1 MFVPHLIHKLC
12 VCESVCVCVCVSV
25 CVSVCLCLCLYTLF
39 VHTRMIVPTCHLH
52 VLTFT
57 YAHFL
62 LHVSHSGLHKAMSKR
77 EIEELEKAMA
87 FVRKYGFESELAQ
100 EMHSAGKLLTRLRRL
115 ERIRHEIL
123 ELKQSTVAE
132 IRSYTSPP
140 PIVHTVMT
148 AVFLLLGHAE
158 KETKVPIVAGSNKT
172 RV

>member
-1 MFVPHLIHKLC
+1 
-12 VCESVCVCVCVSV
+12 
-25 CVSVCLCLCLYTLF
+25 
-39 VHTRMIVPTCHLH
+39 MIVTLH
-52 VLTFT
+52 FDVFTFMC
-57 YAHFL
+57 AHFV

-77 EIEELEKAMA
+77 EIQELEKAMA
-87 FVRKYGFESELAQ
+87 FVRKHGFESELAQ
-100 EMHSAGKLLTRLRRL
+100 EMHSAGKLLHRLRRL

-158 KETKVPIVAGSNKT
+158 KETKVPVVAGSNKRKVWGYFST
-172 RV
+172 FRIPQRKTGKALKSV